1 MLIKIL
7 RNRGL
12 VWFSLLTLIT
22 FLCIYYYVIN
32 PNKTS
37 LALPCLFK
45 LLTGLNCTGCG
56 GQRAFHFL
64 LHGEFLQASRYNIL
78 IYFLPFLLY
87 VAFASIQMYIL
98 NSKKYVIKFIFSN
111 EIGIL
116 ILVFLIIFTVLRNIP
131 YEPFIY
137 LAPPK

>member
-12 VWFSLLTLIT
+12 MWFSLLTLIT

-32 PNKTS
+32 PNKTN

-64 LHGEFLQASRYNIL
+64 LHGEFLQATRYNIL

-87 VAFASIQMYIL
+87 ALFASIQMYIFK
-98 NSKKYVIKFIFSN
+98 SKKYVIKFIFSN

-116 ILVFLIIFTVLRNIP
+116 ILVFLIIFTFLRNIP

>member
-64 LHGEFLQASRYNIL
+64 LHGEFLHASRYNIL

-87 VAFASIQMYIL
+87 VLFASIQMYIF
-98 NSKKYVIKFIFSN
+98 NSKKYVIKFMFSN

>member
-22 FLCIYYYVIN
+22 FLCVYYYVIN
-32 PNKTS
+32 PNKTN

-45 LLTGLNCTGCG
+45 FLTGLNCTGCG

-87 VAFASIQMYIL
+87 VVFASIQMYIF

-116 ILVFLIIFTVLRNIP
+116 ILVFLIIFTFLRNIP

>member
-12 VWFSLLTLIT
+12 VWFSLLTFIT
-22 FLCIYYYVIN
+22 FFCIYYYVIN
-32 PNKTS
+32 PNKTN

-87 VAFASIQMYIL
+87 VVFASIQMYIL

>member
-1 MLIKIL
+1 MLFRIFHKKIL
-7 RNRGL
+7 
-12 VWFSLLTLIT
+12 VFFSLLTFIT
-22 FLCIYYYVIN
+22 FLCIYYYAIN
-32 PNKTS
+32 PNKS
-37 LALPCLFK
+37 NLAIPCMFK
-45 LLTGLNCTGCG
+45 SLTGLNCTGCG

-87 VAFASIQMYIL
+87 VLFASIQMYIFK
-98 NSKKYVIKFIFSN
+98 SKKYVIKFIFSN

-131 YEPFIY
+131 YQPFIY

>member
-1 MLIKIL
+1 MLIKML

-22 FLCIYYYVIN
+22 FLCIFYYVIN
-32 PNKTS
+32 PNKTN

-45 LLTGLNCTGCG
+45 LITGLNCTGCG

-64 LHGEFLQASRYNIL
+64 LHGEFLQASHYNIL

-87 VAFASIQMYIL
+87 VVFASIQMYIF
-98 NSKKYVIKFIFSN
+98 NSKNYVIKFIFSN

-116 ILVFLIIFTVLRNIP
+116 ILMFLIIFTVLRNIP